1 MTIVHLERLAG
12 REVLDADG
20 NHAGRLA
27 EVHGEEQ
34 GKECVI
40 THYTLVRGN
49 RFAFYLHEL
58 GLRRRHTFRV
68 PWEELDLS
76 DPERPRLR

>member
-27 EVHGEEQ
+27 EVHGEEH
-34 GKECVI
+34 GKELVI

-49 RFAFYLHEL
+49 RLAFFLHEL
-58 GLRRRHTFRV
+58 GLRRRHAFRV
-68 PWEELDLS
+68 SWKKLDLS